1 MIYSYELCGR
11 PKIIWFVRPRCQVV
25 CSNMKR
31 LTQIIDSQSIVK
43 TVICDGW
50 FTLTTTA
57 QTIANPGS
65 WNVVQLS
72 AVDDML
78 RRVNITLN
86 NVQGERISVNNLTV
100 TGCYDP
106 TGTYSQIVPFL
117 FPCSST
123 GGIIRDSSYF
133 IKVDFRSLFIS
144 AMFSLTV
151 IFHAYISSL
160 YDTFLPRR
168 LFSL

>member
-50 FTLTTTA
+50 FTLTTTG

-106 TGTYSQIVPFL
+106 TGRPTVRL
-117 FPCSST
+117 
-123 GGIIRDSSYF
+123 
-133 IKVDFRSLFIS
+133 SLS
-144 AMFSLTV
+144 FSLVLRLEESLGIRPTLSRL
-151 IFHAYISSL
+151 IFGLSL
-160 YDTFLPRR
+160 
-168 LFSL
+168 SLQCFHLR